1 MPIYRDEILPLA
13 DVCVPNQFEAQL
25 LSGCSISNEAEA
37 IKAMKVLHSKGVKIV
52 ILSSADFATSTKEES
67 ICLASQRLE
76 DGTFE
81 TARIAFPTLPV
92 HFVGTVE
99 VRPLKL
105 LLMMMD
111 LCKIFQLHSLK
122 FNNLNVVQA
131 STRKVPLAGTSLK
144 LKKGRRARHRYDS
157 ERSLFAFA
165 DIDPEDAPEGWDI
178 LEENTSH
185 FRSLLDNQILLEQF
199 LDNEDIHDASYD
211 QVGKAANVKCE
222 KNQNR
227 DPESSFLRISSHLR
241 QALKKHFPMGMLAGL
256 EEQIIGHFLA
266 NPDECFVT
274 SGLSSYERLLA
285 HTCCMYNHLI
295 SESFD
300 DNGVRK
306 LKVVN
311 PNGNHFEP
319 VDPDLVKYL
328 TIRNNFK

>member
-1 MPIYRDEILPLA
+1 MGVLNNNKRVIFKSPFSGGETTETSSDDEGPLQNIPA
-13 DVCVPNQFEAQL
+13 PQPQVQQP
-25 LSGCSISNEAEA
+25 
-37 IKAMKVLHSKGVKIV
+37 
-52 ILSSADFATSTKEES
+52 
-67 ICLASQRLE
+67 QR
-76 DGTFE
+76 
-81 TARIAFPTLPV
+81 
-92 HFVGTVE
+92 
-99 VRPLKL
+99 RPRPPP
-105 LLMMMD
+105 
-111 LCKIFQLHSLK
+111 SP
-122 FNNLNVVQA
+122 A

-165 DIDPEDAPEGWDI
+165 DVDPEDAPEGWDI
-178 LEENTSH
+178 VEENTSH

-199 LDNEDIHDASYD
+199 LDNEDIQDAPVD
-211 QVGKAANVKCE
+211 DAANDKFE

-227 DPESSFLRISSHLR
+227 DPEASFLRISSHLR
-241 QALKKHFPMGMLAGL
+241 QALKKHFPVGMLAGL
-256 EEQIIGHFLA
+256 EEQIIGHFVA
-266 NPDECFVT
+266 NPEECFVT
-274 SGLSSYERLLA
+274 TGLSSYERLLA

-300 DNGVRK
+300 ENGVRK

>member
-1 MPIYRDEILPLA
+1 MGVLNNNKRVIFKSPFSGGETTETSSDDEGPLQNIPA
-13 DVCVPNQFEAQL
+13 PQPQVQQP
-25 LSGCSISNEAEA
+25 
-37 IKAMKVLHSKGVKIV
+37 
-52 ILSSADFATSTKEES
+52 
-67 ICLASQRLE
+67 QR
-76 DGTFE
+76 
-81 TARIAFPTLPV
+81 
-92 HFVGTVE
+92 
-99 VRPLKL
+99 RPRPPP
-105 LLMMMD
+105 
-111 LCKIFQLHSLK
+111 SP
-122 FNNLNVVQA
+122 A

-165 DIDPEDAPEGWDI
+165 DVDPEDAPEGWDI
-178 LEENTSH
+178 VEENTSH

-199 LDNEDIHDASYD
+199 LDNEDIQDASVD
-211 QVGKAANVKCE
+211 VAANEKFE

-227 DPESSFLRISSHLR
+227 DPEASFLRISSHLR
-241 QALKKHFPMGMLAGL
+241 QALKKHFPVGMLAGL
-256 EEQIIGHFLA
+256 EEQIIGHFVA
-266 NPDECFVT
+266 NPEECFVT
-274 SGLSSYERLLA
+274 TGLSSYERLLA

-300 DNGVRK
+300 ENGVRK

>member
-1 MPIYRDEILPLA
+1 MGVLNNNRRVVFKSP
-13 DVCVPNQFEAQL
+13 
-25 LSGCSISNEAEA
+25 LSGGETTET
-37 IKAMKVLHSKGVKIV
+37 
-52 ILSSADFATSTKEES
+52 SSDDDGPLQNIPAPQPQVQQP
-67 ICLASQRLE
+67 QR
-76 DGTFE
+76 
-81 TARIAFPTLPV
+81 
-92 HFVGTVE
+92 
-99 VRPLKL
+99 RPRPPP
-105 LLMMMD
+105 
-111 LCKIFQLHSLK
+111 SP
-122 FNNLNVVQA
+122 A

-211 QVGKAANVKCE
+211 QVGKAANGKCE

-256 EEQIIGHFLA
+256 EEQIIGHFVA
-266 NPDECFVT
+266 NPDECFVST
-274 SGLSSYERLLA
+274 GLSSYERLLA

>member
-1 MPIYRDEILPLA
+1 MGVLNNNRRVVFKSPFSGGETTETSSDDDGPLQNIPA
-13 DVCVPNQFEAQL
+13 PQPQVQQP
-25 LSGCSISNEAEA
+25 
-37 IKAMKVLHSKGVKIV
+37 
-52 ILSSADFATSTKEES
+52 
-67 ICLASQRLE
+67 QR
-76 DGTFE
+76 
-81 TARIAFPTLPV
+81 
-92 HFVGTVE
+92 
-99 VRPLKL
+99 RPRPPP
-105 LLMMMD
+105 
-111 LCKIFQLHSLK
+111 SP
-122 FNNLNVVQA
+122 A

-199 LDNEDIHDASYD
+199 LGNEDIQDAPVD
-211 QVGKAANVKCE
+211 DAANGKFE

-227 DPESSFLRISSHLR
+227 DPEASFLRISSHLR
-241 QALKKHFPMGMLAGL
+241 QALKKHFPVGMLAGL
-256 EEQIIGHFLA
+256 EEQIIGHFVA
-266 NPDECFVT
+266 NPEECFVT
-274 SGLSSYERLLA
+274 TGLSSYERLLA